1 MPELM
6 ICADPDLYGPDDLR
20 PAREGDAGIDLRSA
34 MDVRLTGFELN
45 ARTGSPA
52 RTKLI
57 DLGVK
62 VAIPEGHVGLL
73 VLRSS
78 AAKAGYRLANSVGI
92 IDAGYRGPVAALID
106 LPADTNLQR
115 GDRICQL
122 VVVPIPRLSI
132 TRVTDPADLG
142 ETERGDGGFGST
154 GKD

>member
-6 ICADPDLYGPDDLR
+6 IYADPDLYGHDGLR
-20 PAREGDAGIDLRSA
+20 PALEGDAGIDLRA
-34 MDVRLTGFELN
+34 AEDVRGIPTSHTQLV
-45 ARTGSPA
+45 
-52 RTKLI
+52 
-57 DLGVK
+57 DLGVQ
-62 VAIPEGHVGLL
+62 VAIPQGHVGLL
-73 VLRSS
+73 TLRSS
-78 AAKAGYRLANSVGI
+78 AAKAGYRLANGVGI

-122 VVVPIPRLSI
+122 VIVPIPRLSM

-142 ETERGDGGFGST
+142 ETERGTGGFGST